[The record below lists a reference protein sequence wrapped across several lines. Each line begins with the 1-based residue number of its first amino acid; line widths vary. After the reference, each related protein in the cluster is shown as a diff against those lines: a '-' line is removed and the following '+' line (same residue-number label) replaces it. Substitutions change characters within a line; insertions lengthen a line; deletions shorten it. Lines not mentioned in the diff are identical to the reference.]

1 MFFPFQLFD
10 RCLAANTYGDGTGCD
25 NMTCI
30 IIVLHPQGQL
40 EADGNGLVPSKRC
53 VRDLEAAEENWEKRP
68 RVEDGEDGASAEVKQ
83 LAE

>member
-1 MFFPFQLFD
+1 
-10 RCLAANTYGDGTGCD
+10 
-25 NMTCI
+25 MTCI